1 MIFYTA
7 HRVKALP
14 DRIRELF
21 GAKSAEF
28 VDPRVD
34 VEEALSE
41 ITRDRCAGA
50 ATLAVILTGT
60 FWGRFW

>member
-1 MIFYTA
+1 M
-7 HRVKALP
+7 
-14 DRIRELF
+14 RELF

-41 ITRDRCAGA
+41 ITRDRGVTAFT
-50 ATLAVILTGT
+50 AT
-60 FWGRFW
+60 F

>member
-1 MIFYTA
+1 M
-7 HRVKALP
+7 
-14 DRIRELF
+14 RELF

-41 ITRDRCAGA
+41 ITRDRGGGA
-50 ATLAVILTGT
+50 DVFTANFGFDGL
-60 FWGRFW
+60 FW